1 MADPKAGVGTE
12 DGSSESF
19 RKVRVHKVRSKA
31 PSPIQQSSKTAAS
44 MDKRI
49 SEILP
54 NLADLS
60 LSDPAMSG
68 ARETA
73 REIRMQRLKQEQ
85 QVAQELL
92 ELEDIYDFSKRHPV
106 DYKRPEV
113 PFTQKIKPRARQ
125 IRLSPYQYEMINYQ
139 RMLMR
144 KNIYYYRYNRS
155 RWKQSPQWVVTAGN
169 GCQ

>member
-1 MADPKAGVGTE
+1 MADPIGSD
-12 DGSSESF
+12 DGSSESY

-31 PSPIQQSSKTAAS
+31 PMAISQSSKTAAA
-44 MDKRI
+44 MDNRI

-60 LSDPAMSG
+60 LSDPAMAG

-85 QVAQELL
+85 QIAQELL

-106 DYKRPEV
+106 DNKLPDG
-113 PFTQKIKPRARQ
+113 PWSQKLKPRARQ
-125 IRLSPYQYEMINYQ
+125 IKLSPYQYEMINYQ

-144 KNIYYYRYNRS
+144 KNIWYYRCAADANI
-155 RWKQSPQWVVTAGN
+155 QGIATN
-169 GCQ
+169 